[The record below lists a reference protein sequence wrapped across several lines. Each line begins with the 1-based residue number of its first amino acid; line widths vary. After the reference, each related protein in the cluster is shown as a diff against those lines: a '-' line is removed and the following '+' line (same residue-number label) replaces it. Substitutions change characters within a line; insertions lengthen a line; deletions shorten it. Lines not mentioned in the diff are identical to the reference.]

1 MRLGH
6 WRRKALGG
14 VLALLA
20 FGSALAQGTAPP
32 PAPAPAP
39 AAAPGERLRIIGG
52 LAGVNQFVRHEE
64 PFWTRELPRLTGGRA
79 SAEIVPFDRAGL
91 RGQEMLRLVKLGA
104 VPFGTLLLAV
114 SAAQEPELA
123 APDLAGLNPDFASL
137 RRSVESYRPRAQALL
152 RERYGIELLA
162 LYVYPAQATFCAKP
176 ISGLADLA
184 GRRVRVSSPAQADW
198 VKALGGT
205 PVQTTFAEI
214 VANLRH
220 GNIDCAITG
229 TMSGNT
235 IGLHEVTTHLHPMPV
250 NWGLAAFVAN
260 RDAWEALS
268 PETRAV
274 LSRELPRLEGAIWA
288 ESERETGEGIACN
301 TGLAGCVSGRRG
313 RMTLVTPPPADDARR
328 QDILRSAVLP
338 GWVQRC
344 GPSCIPAWQSTI
356 GRATGIDPF

>member
-14 VLALLA
+14 ALALLVG
-20 FGSALAQGTAPP
+20 GSSLAQGAT
-32 PAPAPAP
+32 PAS
-39 AAAPGERLRIIGG
+39 GTVERLRIVGG
-52 LAGVNQFVRHEE
+52 LAGVNQYVRHEE
-64 PFWTRELPRLTGGRA
+64 PFWARELPRLTGGRA

-91 RGQEMLRLVKLGA
+91 RGQEMIRLVQLGA

-123 APDLAGLNPDFASL
+123 APDLAGLSPDFAAL
-137 RRSVESYRPRAQALL
+137 KRIVEAYRPRAQALL

-176 ISGLADLA
+176 IAGLADLA
-184 GRRVRVSSPAQADW
+184 GRRIRVSSPTQADW
-198 VKALGGT
+198 VAALGAT
-205 PVQTTFAEI
+205 PVQTTFSEI

-250 NWGLAAFVAN
+250 GWGLAAFVAN
-260 RDAWEALS
+260 RDAWQALS
-268 PETRAV
+268 TETRAM
-274 LSRELPRLEGAIWA
+274 LSRELPRLESAIWA
-288 ESERETGEGIACN
+288 ESERETGEGVACN
-301 TGLAGCVSGRRG
+301 TGSAGCVSGRRG
-313 RMTLVTPPPADDARR
+313 RMTLVTPTPADDTRR
-328 QDILRSAVLP
+328 QHILRTAVLP

-344 GPSCIPAWQSTI
+344 GAACIPAWQSTI

>member
-1 MRLGH
+1 M
-6 WRRKALGG
+6 ALGG
-14 VLALLA
+14 ALALLA
-20 FGSALAQGTAPP
+20 VGTSLAQGA
-32 PAPAPAP
+32 APAT
-39 AAAPGERLRIIGG
+39 APGERLRIIGG

-64 PFWTRELPRLTGGRA
+64 PFWSRELPRLTGGRA

-91 RGQEMLRLVKLGA
+91 RGQEMIRLVQLGA

-137 RRSVESYRPRAQALL
+137 KRSVEAYRPRAQALL

-198 VKALGGT
+198 VTALGAT
-205 PVQTTFAEI
+205 PVQTTFSEI

-260 RDAWEALS
+260 RDAWQALS
-268 PETRAV
+268 NETRAV

-301 TGLAGCVSGRRG
+301 TGSAGCVSGRRG
-313 RMTLVTPPPADDARR
+313 RMTLVTPPSTDDARR
-328 QDILRSAVLP
+328 QEILRSAVLP

-344 GPSCIPAWQSTI
+344 GPGCIPAWQSTI